1 MDNND
6 RNVLEQAEDLAGME
20 LTATIEDGA
29 FVIRP
34 AEAGIA
40 LMASLATH
48 NEQLEEAWKSADY
61 LAKRLEDLRD
71 ENGVLRDE
79 LEDLF
84 DYLTEIGNA
93 PRASRITEVLW
104 PVVGVLDDGTEVEFE
119 YDDENIVCEYCLN
132 GWACDC
138 NQANELDK

>member
-6 RNVLEQAEDLAGME
+6 KNVLEQAEDMAGME

-34 AEAGIA
+34 AEAGVA
-40 LMASLATH
+40 LMASIGAH
-48 NEQLEEAWKSADY
+48 NSQLEDAWESADY

-84 DYLTEIGNA
+84 DYLTEIGNE

-104 PVVGVLDDGTEVEFE
+104 PVVGVLDDGTEVGFE
-119 YDDENIVCEYCLN
+119 YNDET
-132 GWACDC
+132 
-138 NQANELDK
+138 NED